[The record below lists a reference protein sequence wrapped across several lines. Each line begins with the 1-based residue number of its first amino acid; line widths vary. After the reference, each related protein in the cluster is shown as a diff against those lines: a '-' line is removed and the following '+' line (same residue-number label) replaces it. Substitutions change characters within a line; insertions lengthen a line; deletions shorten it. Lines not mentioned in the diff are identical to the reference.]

1 MGPRRCLRSPP
12 VEVEVVRSARRRKTV
27 QAHVVEGRLRVHVPA
42 RMSRAEEAHWVSV
55 MMRRFERRRTT
66 AGIDLAARA
75 RRLAAS
81 CLLPPPAS
89 IRWVDN
95 QEHQWGSC
103 TPDDGTIRISSRM
116 ATYPRWVLDY
126 VIVHELA
133 HLAEP
138 GHTARFWAL
147 VNRYPKTE
155 RARGYLMAKGIDGDE
170 DGDEPGEQR

>member
-1 MGPRRCLRSPP
+1 
-12 VEVEVVRSARRRKTV
+12 
-27 QAHVVEGRLRVHVPA
+27 
-42 RMSRAEEAHWVSV
+42 MSRAEEAHWVSV

-89 IRWVDN
+89 ICWVDN

-133 HLAEP
+133 HLVRTPHDAE
-138 GHTARFWAL
+138 FNAL
-147 VNRYPKTE
+147 VDRYPLAE
-155 RARGYLMAKGIDGDE
+155 RARGFLIAKG
-170 DGDEPGEQR
+170 